1 MERFKESLKEIFEV
15 DDLDLTAKINEL
27 DEWDSLSSLSVIALL
42 DSDYGIELKQSE
54 IVAFENLGQFCEY
67 VIANK
72 K

>member
-1 MERFKESLKEIFEV
+1 MERLKESLKEIFEV

-27 DEWDSLSSLSVIALL
+27 GEWDSLSSLSVIALL

>member
-1 MERFKESLKEIFEV
+1 MERLKESLKEIFEV
-15 DDLDLTAKINEL
+15 DDLDLTSKINEL
-27 DEWDSLSSLSVIALL
+27 GEWDSLSSLSVIALL

-67 VIANK
+67 VIENK